1 MQITLPQL
9 TLPLRL
15 VLWAYGGLILFWLT
29 LEENSVIGV
38 TLLALGA
45 SLLSLLVNVVRR
57 WGGHRISAQT
67 FVGLSCLAGALIGG
81 GTSLGAALLMF
92 FKTAWH
98 SHVFPDYPVPLML
111 AMLERLPVWMIAG
124 VLLGAAYSLLMLV
137 FYGVSSDRSE
147 GQ

>member
-1 MQITLPQL
+1 MQIVLPRL

-29 LEENSVIGV
+29 LEENSVSSV

-45 SLLSLLVNVVRR
+45 SILLVLVNVARR
-57 WGGHRISAQT
+57 WGGQKMSAQIF
-67 FVGLSCLAGALIGG
+67 FVLCCLAGALVGG
-81 GTSLGAALLMF
+81 GTALGAALLMF

-98 SHVFPDYPVPLML
+98 SHLFPDYPAPLML
-111 AMLERLPVWMIAG
+111 AMLERLPAWLISG
-124 VLLGAAYSLLMLV
+124 LLLGAAYALLMLV
-137 FYGVSSDRSE
+137 FYGVSSDKSG